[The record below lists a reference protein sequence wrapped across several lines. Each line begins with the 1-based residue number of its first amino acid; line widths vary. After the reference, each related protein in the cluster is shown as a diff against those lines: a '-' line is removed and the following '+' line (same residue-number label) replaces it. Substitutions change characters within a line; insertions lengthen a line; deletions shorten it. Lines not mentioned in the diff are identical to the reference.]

1 MVLAVDVG
9 NTHIVLG
16 CIEDGKIRCI
26 ERIVTNPMSTSSEY
40 AVQLRQILEFEGID
54 YTNLEGAILSSVV
67 PAVNEPMKT
76 AILRLTGQD
85 PLIVGS
91 GIRTGLNIK
100 IDDPSQAGADLVAAS
115 VGALEEYGAPLIVLD
130 LGTATTA
137 MVLDRDGAFRGGSI
151 MAGVKLSINA
161 LTEHTS
167 LLQQVSVEAPKKCIG
182 TNTIDCLKS
191 GAVFGHAAM
200 IDGIIDRMEEELG
213 CPAKVIATGGLART
227 IVEQCRHDITVDDDL
242 LLKGLWALYKK
253 NTK

>member
-1 MVLAVDVG
+1 MILAVDVG

-40 AVQLRQILEFEGID
+40 AVQLRQVLEFEGID

-213 CPAKVIATGGLART
+213 YPVKVIATGGLARA

>member
-1 MVLAVDVG
+1 MILAVDVG

-40 AVQLRQILEFEGID
+40 AVQLRQVLEFEGID

-213 CPAKVIATGGLART
+213 YHAKVIATGGLARA